1 MIQEMQ
7 HVLAAAVVMVDEDS
21 HEILLTKRKK
31 NQIYA
36 GYWEF
41 PGGKIEAGETP
52 DECARREVAEEV
64 GAELGAI
71 APLTFIYER
80 RQKPNPEMVVIVCI
94 FVAYVKREKV
104 VAQEGQK
111 MAWVKVAR
119 LDEYDLLP
127 ANKPLIP
134 LVREWVMVR

>member
-1 MIQEMQ
+1 MIEKMQ

-31 NQIYA
+31 DQIYA

-52 DECARREVAEEV
+52 DECARREIAEEV
-64 GAELGAI
+64 GVQLEEI

-111 MAWVKVAR
+111 MAWVKAEKM
-119 LDEYDLLP
+119 DEYDVLP
-127 ANKPLIP
+127 ANKPLLP
-134 LVREWVMVR
+134 MVQEWVIGR